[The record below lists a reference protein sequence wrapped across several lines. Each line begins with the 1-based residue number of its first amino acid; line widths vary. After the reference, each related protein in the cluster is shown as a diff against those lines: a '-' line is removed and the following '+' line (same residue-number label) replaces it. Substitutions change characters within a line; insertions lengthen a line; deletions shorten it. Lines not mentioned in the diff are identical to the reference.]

1 VLFVENGGFIVF
13 LEYRV
18 HTHKRELY
26 LQLLDYLR
34 SETARAGTIIR
45 HEWMESVDQPGLFVE
60 MIRVPDEETSQRVIS
75 LRRNLALNGRMQEM
89 TDKLNIW
96 TFRPAEQSSTGEKD
110 V

>member
-1 VLFVENGGFIVF
+1 MENGGFIVF

-34 SETARAGTIIR
+34 SETARAGAIIR

-75 LRRNLALNGRMQEM
+75 LRKNLVLNGRMRNM
-89 TDKLNIW
+89 VDKVNIW
-96 TFRPAEQSSTGEKD
+96 TFRLAEPSSTGKKD

>member
-1 VLFVENGGFIVF
+1 MENGGFIVF

-34 SETARAGTIIR
+34 SETAWAGEIIR
-45 HEWMESVDQPGLFVE
+45 HEWTESVDQPGLFVE
-60 MIRVPDEETSQRVIS
+60 MIHVPDEETSQRVIS
-75 LRRNLALNGRMQEM
+75 IRRNLALNGRMM
-89 TDKLNIW
+89 DIADKVNIW
-96 TFRPAEQSSTGEKD
+96 TFRHTEQSSTGKKD